1 MKSIRPFYCASLA
14 VAATLAC
21 FPATAATVS
30 ECIADAQ
37 IVQDTINAA
46 TTFTTLND
54 QVALAGKAGNV
65 MQKLDKANFT
75 DALKGLA
82 GITDQ
87 VGKLVATNK
96 PKLGAD
102 DAAAITAEVDVASV
116 CVTQLLTQ

>member
-1 MKSIRPFYCASLA
+1 MNSIRPRFAVLA
-14 VAATLAC
+14 LTSMLAC
-21 FPATAATVS
+21 GPAAAATVT

-37 IVQDTINAA
+37 ILQDTMNAA

-54 QVALAGKAGNV
+54 QAALAKKAGNV

-75 DALKGLA
+75 DALKGL
-82 GITDQ
+82 GDINDQ
-87 VGKLVATNK
+87 VAKLAAANK

-102 DAAAITAEVDVASV
+102 DAAAITTEDNAAAA